1 MMSYGRMNVGDDDQA
16 DGGYLATVSDLV
28 AGLVFVFILMLAF
41 FAYQLADVTEDLT
54 GEGDT
59 RRKILNDIKEALEED
74 GLRVEVL
81 YEQGVLRLSE
91 NAVNFPLAGEQPIS
105 DHQVNVGHLARAVAE
120 VVPCYLADSD
130 REQILRPPDSD
141 TSYCATAANP
151 GDYEC
156 DREKFPWLVE
166 TLLIEGH
173 TDDTPVRGGR
183 RFRDNLELSSMR
195 AATVYRM
202 ISACEPG
209 MERFVNTA
217 RVPILSTSG
226 YGATRPITA
235 AAENRDQNRRIDL
248 RFLLEPPEGA
258 LESASTPGAEVRDR
272 LEEQV
277 RR

>member
-1 MMSYGRMNVGDDDQA
+1 MMSYGHMNVGDDDQA
-16 DGGYLATVSDLV
+16 GGGYLATVSDLV

-59 RRKILNDIKEALEED
+59 RRKILNDIKEVLEGD

-91 NAVNFPLAGEQPIS
+91 NAVNFPLAVEQPIS
-105 DHQVNVGHLARAVAE
+105 DHRVNVGHLAKAIAE
-120 VVPCYLADSD
+120 VVPCYLTDSD
-130 REQILRPPDSD
+130 REQVLRPQDSD
-141 TSYCATAANP
+141 TTYCAAAANP

-183 RFRDNLELSSMR
+183 RFQDNLELSSMR

-202 ISACEPG
+202 ISTCEPG
-209 MERFVNTA
+209 MEHFLNTD

-235 AAENRDQNRRIDL
+235 EAEDRQQNRRIDL

-258 LESASTPGAEVRDR
+258 LESASTPGTEVRDR
-272 LEEQV
+272 LEEQA